1 MKTNAPY
8 QVVVNAVNIVGKKY
22 DGNISFNRLDE
33 IGKKKKYVNFTLAA
47 KSGLKGSRNSWTG
60 RKMPKASWE
69 VHGEVFDEILKS
81 GDYHIDSMGKRISKA
96 GGNWEEIKIGNA
108 INPSY
113 MSELS
118 N

>member
-47 KSGLKGSRNSWTG
+47 KSGLKG
-60 RKMPKASWE
+60 
-69 VHGEVFDEILKS
+69 
-81 GDYHIDSMGKRISKA
+81 
-96 GGNWEEIKIGNA
+96 
-108 INPSY
+108 
-113 MSELS
+113 
-118 N
+118 